1 MSLEDVLDNKDIVRL
16 ELAQKLR
23 EDYISAIAKDGMPE
37 TKDDQ
42 NFFIKLL
49 DGMDRAV
56 LAKSKIK
63 IEEKNSRTA
72 EESTKL
78 IADVLSKHRASTG
91 VARNNTP
98 VLPDT
103 IVVTDVVDGE
113 LDQGISELTY
123 DEFMKSVPDS

>member
-1 MSLEDVLDNKDIVRL
+1 MSLEDVLDNKDNDRL

-56 LAKSKIK
+56 LTKSKIK

-72 EESTKL
+72 EQSTKL

-91 VARNNTP
+91 VARSNAP

-103 IVVTDVVDGE
+103 VVVTDVVDGE
-113 LDQGISELTY
+113 LDQGISKLTY
-123 DEFMKSVPDS
+123 DEFMESNPNS